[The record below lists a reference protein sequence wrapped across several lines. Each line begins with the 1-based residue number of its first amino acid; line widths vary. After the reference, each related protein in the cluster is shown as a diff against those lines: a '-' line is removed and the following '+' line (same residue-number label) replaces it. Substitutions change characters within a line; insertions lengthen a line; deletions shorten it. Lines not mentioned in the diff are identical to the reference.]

1 MSLKKNFLFNSI
13 LTVAGYIF
21 PIITFP
27 YVSRVLGVE
36 NIGICNF
43 IDGVIDYYILFATL
57 GIGSLG
63 IREIAKCA
71 DDQNKKNTVFSSL
84 IFINFIST
92 TVVLM
97 ILVISINT
105 VPQFEAYKS
114 LLWIGVSKL
123 IFSLFLVEWFFQ
135 GIQNFKFITIRT
147 ILIRALYVAAV
158 FIFVKNKE
166 DYIVYYVLICSTI
179 AINALFN
186 ILYSRKFVKFSIQN
200 IQLKHFIKP
209 FFVFGLNKVLI
220 SLYTTF
226 NVIYLGLISSKIEV
240 GYYTTSIKLFAIIIA
255 VFSALTGVIIPKMS
269 FYIANKQFNEVQ
281 LLVDKTTNI
290 LLTISLPIILFSE
303 FFAKDIIYIIAGA
316 GYEGAIIPFMIVMPL
331 MLIIGLAQIYN
342 QQLLMCLDDNKGML
356 ITTLTGALVGITLN
370 IILVRTFYSIGSAS
384 SWLFTEIITLCCAIY
399 FVGIKINIRFPLK
412 NIINN
417 LFLSIPFILIL
428 FFVKKF
434 TNSLLLSSSLSI
446 VFSVLYFFLLHLYIK
461 KNEIICR
468 IVVDIKSLLSNY
480 KSKNFN

>member
-1 MSLKKNFLFNSI
+1 MSLKNNFLFNCI

-57 GIGSLG
+57 GIGSVG

-71 DDQNKKNTVFSSL
+71 DDQNQRNTVFSSL
-84 IFINFIST
+84 IFISFIST
-92 TVVLM
+92 SLVLM

-114 LLWIGVSKL
+114 LLWIGISKL
-123 IFSLFLVEWFFQ
+123 IFSLFLIEWLFQ
-135 GIQNFKFITIRT
+135 GMQNFKYITIRA
-147 ILIRALYVAAV
+147 ILIRALFVVAV

-166 DYIVYYVLICSTI
+166 DYIIYYVLICSTI
-179 AINALFN
+179 AINAFFN
-186 ILYSRKFVKFSIQN
+186 VLYSRKYVKFSIKN

-209 FFVFGLNKVLI
+209 FIVFGLNKVLI

-240 GYYTTSIKLFAIIIA
+240 GYYTTSIKLFGIIIA
-255 VFSALTGVIIPKMS
+255 IFSALTGVIVPKMS
-269 FYIANKQFNEVQ
+269 FYIANEQFSEVQ
-281 LLVDKTTNI
+281 SIVDKTTNI
-290 LLTISLPIILFSE
+290 LLTISLPIIIFSE
-303 FFAKDIIYIIAGA
+303 FFAKDIINIIAGS

-356 ITTLTGALVGITLN
+356 ITTLTGAIVGIALN
-370 IILVRTFYSIGSAS
+370 VFLVKTFYSIGSAF
-384 SWLFTEIITLCCAIY
+384 SWFLTEVITLCLAIY
-399 FVGIKINIRFPLK
+399 FVRIKIHIRFPLK
-412 NIINN
+412 EIFNNLLLSIPYILILFFAKTHTNN
-417 LFLSIPFILIL
+417 LFLSSFI
-428 FFVKKF
+428 
-434 TNSLLLSSSLSI
+434 SI
-446 VFSVLYFFLLHLYIK
+446 VFSILYFLLLHLFIK
-461 KNEIICR
+461 KNEIVIR
-468 IVVDIKSLLSNY
+468 IIVDLKD
-480 KSKNFN
+480 KFKF

>member
-1 MSLKKNFLFNSI
+1 M

-21 PIITFP
+21 PILTFP

-57 GIGSLG
+57 GISSVG

-71 DDQNKKNTVFSSL
+71 DDQNKRNTVFSSL

-92 TVVLM
+92 SVVLM

-114 LLWIGVSKL
+114 LLWIGISKL
-123 IFSLFLVEWFFQ
+123 IFSLFLVEWLFQ
-135 GIQNFKFITIRT
+135 GMQNFKYITIRS
-147 ILIRALYVAAV
+147 ILIRALYVVAV

-166 DYIVYYVLICSTI
+166 DYIIYYVLICSTI
-179 AINALFN
+179 AINAFFN
-186 ILYSRKFVKFSIQN
+186 VLYSRKHVKFSIQN

-209 FFVFGLNKVLI
+209 FIVFGLNKVLI

-240 GYYTTSIKLFAIIIA
+240 GYYTTSIKLFGIIIA

-269 FYIANKQFNEVQ
+269 FYISNKQFSEVQ
-281 LLVDKTTNI
+281 LIVDKTTNI
-290 LLTISLPIILFSE
+290 LLTVSLPIIIFSE
-303 FFAKDIIYIIAGA
+303 FFAKDIIYIIAGT
-316 GYEGAIIPFMIVMPL
+316 GYEGAILPFMIVMPL

-342 QQLLMCLDDNKGML
+342 QQLLMCLDDNKGMI
-356 ITTLTGALVGITLN
+356 ITTLIAAIVGVSLN
-370 IILVRTFYSIGSAS
+370 VILVNTFHSIGSAS
-384 SWLFTEIITLCCAIY
+384 SWLFTEIISLCFAVY
-399 FVGIKINIRFPLK
+399 FVGKKINIRFPFK
-412 NIINN
+412 NIIMN
-417 LFLSIPFILIL
+417 LFLSIPYILIV
-428 FFVKKF
+428 FFATMF
-434 TNSLLLSSSLSI
+434 IDSLWLSLILSI
-446 VFSVLYFFLLHLYIK
+446 VFSLLYFVLLHLYIQR
-461 KNEIICR
+461 NEIIYN
-468 IVVDIKSLLSNY
+468 IVVDIKNKYNL
-480 KSKNFN
+480 

>member
-1 MSLKKNFLFNSI
+1 MSIKNNFLFNSI

-57 GIGSLG
+57 GIGSVG

-71 DDQNKKNTVFSSL
+71 DDQNKRNTVFSSL
-84 IFINFIST
+84 IFISFIST
-92 TVVLM
+92 SVVLM

-114 LLWIGVSKL
+114 LLWIGISKL
-123 IFSLFLVEWFFQ
+123 IFSLFLVEWLFQ
-135 GIQNFKFITIRT
+135 GMQNFKFITIRA
-147 ILIRALYVAAV
+147 ILIRALYVVAV

-166 DYIVYYVLICSTI
+166 DYIIYYVLICSTI
-179 AINALFN
+179 GINAFFN
-186 ILYSRKFVKFSIQN
+186 VLYSRKYVKFSIQN

-209 FFVFGLNKVLI
+209 FIVFGLNKVLI

-240 GYYTTSIKLFAIIIA
+240 GYYTTSIKLFGIIIA
-255 VFSALTGVIIPKMS
+255 FFSALTGVIIPKMS
-269 FYIANKQFNEVQ
+269 FYISNKQFSEVQ

-290 LLTISLPIILFSE
+290 LLTISLPIIIFSE
-303 FFAKDIIYIIAGA
+303 FFAKDIIYMIAGT
-316 GYEGAIIPFMIVMPL
+316 GYEGAVLPFMIVMPL

-342 QQLLMCLDDNKGML
+342 QQLLMCLDDNKGMI
-356 ITTLTGALVGITLN
+356 ITTLLAAIVGVSLNVLLVN
-370 IILVRTFYSIGSAS
+370 TFHSIGSAF
-384 SWLFTEIITLCCAIY
+384 SWLLTEIISLCFAVY
-399 FVGIKINIRFPLK
+399 FVGKKINISFPFK
-412 NIINN
+412 NIMIN
-417 LFLSIPFILIL
+417 LLLSIPYILIL
-428 FFVKKF
+428 FFSTMF
-434 TNSLLLSSSLSI
+434 IDSMWLCLILSI
-446 VFSVLYFFLLHLYIK
+446 VFTLLYFVLLHLYIQR
-461 KNEIICR
+461 NEIIYN
-468 IVVDIKSLLSNY
+468 ILVDLINKY
-480 KSKNFN
+480 Y